1 MDWAEAV
8 CRLIPK
14 RGSGRMSVRSVRES
28 ESISKILDDDTP
40 WQAAGHTKS
49 RRGVG
54 VPPIRRQCQLAMEML
69 PQTDPA
75 HP

>member
-8 CRLIPK
+8 YRLIPE

-28 ESISKILDDDTP
+28 GSISKILDDDTP

-49 RRGVG
+49 RRGL
-54 VPPIRRQCQLAMEML
+54 PPIRRQCQLAMEML